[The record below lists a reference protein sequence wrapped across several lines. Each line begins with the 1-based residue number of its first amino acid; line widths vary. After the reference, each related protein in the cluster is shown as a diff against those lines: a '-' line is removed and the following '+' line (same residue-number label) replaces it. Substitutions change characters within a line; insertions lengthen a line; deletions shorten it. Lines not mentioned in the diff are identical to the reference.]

1 MSTGDEGV
9 GQEWGEE
16 EAGKR
21 TREGGGECER
31 VSMHLSVCVCA
42 RSFVYVCVCTLLDG
56 RLAVLHMQPTYYRGF
71 NQEFSLFRSFFLY
84 HPLHIDPHSRA
95 EGSLETYTRG
105 GSEGV

>member
-1 MSTGDEGV
+1 MSTGDEGM

-42 RSFVYVCVCTLLDG
+42 RSFVYMCVCTLLDG
-56 RLAVLHMQPTYYRGF
+56 ATSSVAYAANLLSGFQSRIFLIPLFLFIPSIEHRPSLA
-71 NQEFSLFRSFFLY
+71 
-84 HPLHIDPHSRA
+84 
-95 EGSLETYTRG
+95 RG
-105 GSEGV
+105 G